1 MTKSKIKRFRNYN
14 EDYDDE
20 AGGYY
25 DHREHIKEKHLKSAL
40 RSKNLDALL
49 NLEDD
54 Y

>member
-20 AGGYY
+20 DGGYY

-49 NLEDD
+49 DLEDD